1 MRAVLTKYLALLL
14 SVASGG
20 CASEASNTCQMAH
33 VSDLPLSYKDLLT
46 TTAFLNDQP
55 TTVMLD
61 TGAGVT
67 LITKTAADRLK
78 LSLHSTG
85 GWVGGVGGRQEL
97 YYFSAKT
104 FRIGQLTGTDLLLGA
119 SKVGLDPHGT
129 FIDGILGSDFL
140 SNYDVDLDLPEQK
153 IRLFKV
159 VAGCTTPAANL
170 DQPLYSAALVKPDDE
185 TDKRPH
191 VMVVIGGIKL
201 IAVVDSGAQRS
212 SIFRNSARRLGL
224 RLADLTTDGHSKAI
238 GLGPEARDEVGEIT
252 LSNLPVSIIDQ
263 RSDDDTDMLL
273 GLDFLTRVHVWLS
286 FHSHTMLMQYP
297 PMASPKLADESKT

>member
-1 MRAVLTKYLALLL
+1 
-14 SVASGG
+14 
-20 CASEASNTCQMAH
+20 
-33 VSDLPLSYKDLLT
+33 
-46 TTAFLNDQP
+46 
-55 TTVMLD
+55 
-61 TGAGVT
+61 
-67 LITKTAADRLK
+67 
-78 LSLHSTG
+78 
-85 GWVGGVGGRQEL
+85 
-97 YYFSAKT
+97 
-104 FRIGQLTGTDLLLGA
+104 
-119 SKVGLDPHGT
+119 
-129 FIDGILGSDFL
+129 
-140 SNYDVDLDLPEQK
+140 
-153 IRLFKV
+153 
-159 VAGCTTPAANL
+159 
-170 DQPLYSAALVKPDDE
+170 VKPDDE

-238 GLGPEARDEVGEIT
+238 GLGPEARDEVRHIMAPIEVGEIT